1 MKINFTKKE
10 YRSLVELLEM
20 ASWITSSHKID
31 TDSFPEKYVDLTQ
44 KMYSFYKEM
53 GCSDI
58 IEKSKVGDE
67 FYPTRDFEEDS
78 VVRQFIDEFEEDT
91 FWAELV
97 SRLSER
103 DVLDKHNIESLS
115 ELETSER
122 IEALFLEDEKWD
134 AEFNQFGINRLGVV
148 ALKLVK

>member
-1 MKINFTKKE
+1 
-10 YRSLVELLEM
+10 M

-97 SRLSER
+97 IQLAISSNSTNER
-103 DVLDKHNIESLS
+103 YS
-115 ELETSER
+115 
-122 IEALFLEDEKWD
+122 F
-134 AEFNQFGINRLGVV
+134 
-148 ALKLVK
+148 LVKLIFIGFIHFL